1 MASPKSVQKVRD
13 AIETAFERATDEA
26 PTNQEIFA
34 LAGCSSATFYR
45 VLEQHDDVQAMLDA
59 KRYRFG
65 IEKQPE
71 DPISKNPHGAIKE
84 LRQVIAALVQV
95 NAQLRERIDKQ
106 DREIERLLE
115 QIPGDEVTHLS
126 TKRTRKK

>member
-1 MASPKSVQKVRD
+1 MRE
-13 AIETAFERATDEA
+13 AIETAFDRATDEV
-26 PTNQEIFA
+26 PTNKEIFA
-34 LAGCSSATFYR
+34 IAGCSSATFYR
-45 VLEQHDDVQAMLDA
+45 VLEQHEDVAALLDA

-95 NAQLRERIDKQ
+95 NAQLREHIDKQ
-106 DREIERLLE
+106 ERDIERLLE

-126 TKRTRKK
+126 AKRTRKK

>member
-1 MASPKSVQKVRD
+1 MASPKSVQKVRE
-13 AIETAFERATDEA
+13 AIEVAFESATDDP
-26 PTNQEIFA
+26 PTNQDIFA
-34 LAGCSSATFYR
+34 IAGCSSATFYR
-45 VLEQHDDVQAMLDA
+45 VLEQHEDVAAMLDA

-95 NAQLRERIDKQ
+95 NAQLRERIAKQ
-106 DREIERLLE
+106 ERNIERLLE
-115 QIPGDEVTHLS
+115 QIPGDEVTHIS
-126 TKRTRKK
+126 AKRTRKK

>member
-1 MASPKSVQKVRD
+1 MASPKTVQKVRD
-13 AIETAFERATDEA
+13 AIEAAFQRATDEL

-45 VLEQHDDVQAMLDA
+45 VLEQHDDVAAMLDA

-65 IEKQPE
+65 IEHQDE
-71 DPISKNPHGAIKE
+71 DPISKNPHNAIKE

-95 NAQLRERIDKQ
+95 NAQLRERIAKQ
-106 DREIERLLE
+106 ERDIERLLE
-115 QIPGDEVTHLS
+115 QIPGDEVTHIS
-126 TKRTRKK
+126 GRRGRP